1 MPGAKAALMA
11 FHIPMTERF
20 GWSLRERPIIA
31 FLVSDPS
38 KTLDQAREAAIAD
51 ARRKAEVYA
60 QASSLQLR
68 RVEWIT
74 EDAGFAPPG
83 PMRAQGA
90 SVPMAVSVPI
100 ATGEETL
107 QPPAKR
113 HCELGL
119 QLASIRCLKFVE
131 VCYTLAEVNWDAK
144 KAARDVLAAPPSE
157 ATRPWMRGAP
167 DTRCQRSFA
176 GSARVG
182 ARRSSV
188 GLQESGISNAS
199 ACLYREHPVTN
210 QRVPSFC
217 PLAPG

>member
-1 MPGAKAALMA
+1 VNL
-11 FHIPMTERF
+11 TRLERSTV
-20 GWSLRERPIIA
+20 GQNAPSNASELVSERNGEDVVMQATDVGNIA

-38 KTLDQAREAAIAD
+38 KTPDQAREAAIAD

-107 QPPAKR
+107 
-113 HCELGL
+113 
-119 QLASIRCLKFVE
+119 
-131 VCYTLAEVNWDAK
+131 
-144 KAARDVLAAPPSE
+144 
-157 ATRPWMRGAP
+157 
-167 DTRCQRSFA
+167 
-176 GSARVG
+176 RV
-182 ARRSSV
+182 RVTV
-188 GLQESGISNAS
+188 GFDIAD
-199 ACLYREHPVTN
+199 
-210 QRVPSFC
+210 
-217 PLAPG
+217 

>member
-1 MPGAKAALMA
+1 MPRGS
-11 FHIPMTERF
+11 RF
-20 GWSLRERPIIA
+20 GPLGKKLVIVGNAQHGALRLRVVELIPTQ
-31 FLVSDPS
+31 
-38 KTLDQAREAAIAD
+38 TLDQAREAAIAD

-100 ATGEETL
+100 GTGEETL

-119 QLASIRCLKFVE
+119 QLASILPIDPRFE
-131 VCYTLAEVNWDAK
+131 E
-144 KAARDVLAAPPSE
+144 
-157 ATRPWMRGAP
+157 GAP
-167 DTRCQRSFA
+167 
-176 GSARVG
+176 
-182 ARRSSV
+182 
-188 GLQESGISNAS
+188 
-199 ACLYREHPVTN
+199 
-210 QRVPSFC
+210 
-217 PLAPG
+217 

>member
-1 MPGAKAALMA
+1 VGA
-11 FHIPMTERF
+11 TDV
-20 GWSLRERPIIA
+20 GNIA

-38 KTLDQAREAAIAD
+38 KTHQAREAAIAD
-51 ARRKAEVYA
+51 ARRKAGVYA

-119 QLASIRCLKFVE
+119 QLASILPIDPRFE
-131 VCYTLAEVNWDAK
+131 D
-144 KAARDVLAAPPSE
+144 
-157 ATRPWMRGAP
+157 GAP
-167 DTRCQRSFA
+167 
-176 GSARVG
+176 
-182 ARRSSV
+182 
-188 GLQESGISNAS
+188 
-199 ACLYREHPVTN
+199 
-210 QRVPSFC
+210 
-217 PLAPG
+217 

>member
-107 QPPAKR
+107 RVRVTVGFDTLPEVRRGVLHACR
-113 HCELGL
+113 SELG
-119 QLASIRCLKFVE
+119 RK
-131 VCYTLAEVNWDAK
+131 
-144 KAARDVLAAPPSE
+144 
-157 ATRPWMRGAP
+157 G
-167 DTRCQRSFA
+167 
-176 GSARVG
+176 
-182 ARRSSV
+182 
-188 GLQESGISNAS
+188 
-199 ACLYREHPVTN
+199 
-210 QRVPSFC
+210 C
-217 PLAPG
+217 P

>member
-1 MPGAKAALMA
+1 MPGSKGCFNGFNGFPYSHDGTFRLVAVGA
-11 FHIPMTERF
+11 TDV
-20 GWSLRERPIIA
+20 GNIA

-119 QLASIRCLKFVE
+119 QLASILPIDPRFE
-131 VCYTLAEVNWDAK
+131 D
-144 KAARDVLAAPPSE
+144 
-157 ATRPWMRGAP
+157 GAP
-167 DTRCQRSFA
+167 
-176 GSARVG
+176 
-182 ARRSSV
+182 
-188 GLQESGISNAS
+188 
-199 ACLYREHPVTN
+199 
-210 QRVPSFC
+210 
-217 PLAPG
+217 

>member
-1 MPGAKAALMA
+1 VGA
-11 FHIPMTERF
+11 TDV
-20 GWSLRERPIIA
+20 GNIA

-119 QLASIRCLKFVE
+119 QLASILPIDLRFE
-131 VCYTLAEVNWDAK
+131 D
-144 KAARDVLAAPPSE
+144 
-157 ATRPWMRGAP
+157 GAP
-167 DTRCQRSFA
+167 
-176 GSARVG
+176 
-182 ARRSSV
+182 
-188 GLQESGISNAS
+188 
-199 ACLYREHPVTN
+199 
-210 QRVPSFC
+210 
-217 PLAPG
+217 